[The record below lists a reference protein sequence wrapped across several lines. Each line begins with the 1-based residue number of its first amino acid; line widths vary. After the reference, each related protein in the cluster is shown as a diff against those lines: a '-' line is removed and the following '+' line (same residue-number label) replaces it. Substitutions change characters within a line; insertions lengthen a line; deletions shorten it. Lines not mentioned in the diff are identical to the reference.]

1 MIKDKQN
8 IKTVSWKVCGMRDQK
23 NIYDV
28 LTLEPDYMGFI
39 MYPPS
44 SRFIE
49 REDVS
54 FLEEKWSNDIQTKR
68 VGVFVNEEKQTILDF
83 AKKYHFDVIQLHGK
97 ETPEL
102 CQSLKEKGFEVFK
115 VFGIKDEFNFEVLK
129 PYEAFVDY
137 FLFDTKSPKHG
148 GTGETFDWGVLE
160 QYNSTK
166 PFLLS
171 GGLSLENI
179 KNIRKLDHLPCKG
192 IDVNSKF
199 EISPAL
205 KDVEQLTSLSEWVKS
220 INDK

>member
-54 FLEEKWSNDIQTKR
+54 FLEEKWSNDIPTKR
-68 VGVFVNEEKQTILDF
+68 VGVFVNEEEQTILDF

-137 FLFDTKSPKHG
+137 FLFDTKSPIHG

-205 KDVEQLTSLSEWVKS
+205 KDVEQLTSLSVWVKS